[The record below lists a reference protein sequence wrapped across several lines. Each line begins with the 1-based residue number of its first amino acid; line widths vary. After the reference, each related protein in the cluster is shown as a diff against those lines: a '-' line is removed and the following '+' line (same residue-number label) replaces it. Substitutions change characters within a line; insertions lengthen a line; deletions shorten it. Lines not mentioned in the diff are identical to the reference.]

1 VKVLGFAEEIIQEE
15 EYFRKRYRKFNK
27 RSKGFKYEKGN
38 SNILF
43 SAPHATAHMRDGR
56 VKQEDAWTGGIV
68 RCLHRITGVHI
79 IYSTYLSVLDPNNT
93 FDSEYKQKIASIVTR
108 HSIDKL
114 FDLHGMAYHD
124 EIGRVRPHMCYGIGR
139 RGETIISRIDLVN
152 DLRTIMREH
161 GIEVFECNI
170 LRAADERRVAQYASS
185 TLKIKSMQ
193 IEIREDLRNP
203 LVKCFPNI
211 ENFIE
216 GLIEYVNL
224 LKEV

>member
-1 VKVLGFAEEIIQEE
+1 
-15 EYFRKRYRKFNK
+15 
-27 RSKGFKYEKGN
+27 
-38 SNILF
+38 
-43 SAPHATAHMRDGR
+43 
-56 VKQEDAWTGGIV
+56 
-68 RCLHRITGVHI
+68 
-79 IYSTYLSVLDPNNT
+79 
-93 FDSEYKQKIASIVTR
+93 
-108 HSIDKL
+108 
-114 FDLHGMAYHD
+114 
-124 EIGRVRPHMCYGIGR
+124 
-139 RGETIISRIDLVN
+139 
-152 DLRTIMREH
+152 MREH

-216 GLIEYVNL
+216 GLIEYVNS